1 MKRYSKEDQKLMAT
15 WALDCAERVLYLFE
29 KESPDDN
36 RPRTAIRV
44 GREWVETGEFR
55 MNTIRQASLDA
66 HASAKDVENIT
77 AAYCAA
83 HAAGQA
89 VATAHVTQHAYGG
102 AYYAL
107 KALVAA
113 NSDNQEYVVKQEVEL
128 ESSLLPE
135 HLRSDVMKRFAI
147 TVQNGE
153 VKVKLQKGP
162 DF

>member
-1 MKRYSKEDQKLMAT
+1 MAT

-29 KESPDDN
+29 KELPDDN

-55 MNTIRQASLDA
+55 MNTIRQASLDS
-66 HASAKDVENIT
+66 HASARDVHDT
-77 AAYCAA
+77 AAGYAA
-83 HAAGQA
+83 RAAGQA
-89 VATAHVTQHAYGG
+89 VAAAHVTQHAYGG

-113 NSDNQEYVVKQEVEL
+113 NPSNQEYAVTKELQL

-135 HLRSDVMKRFAI
+135 HLRSDVMNRFAI
-147 TVQNGE
+147 TVQKGE